1 MSSTNYE
8 EVERYI
14 NRDGKVGVVIC
25 PNYGGGWSTFFHRVS
40 HLKCIQE
47 RKHNPNHLLQSLE
60 EARHTNDKPA
70 VTSLKHTI
78 EVMMFDKDVI
88 IALLEGNR
96 SKAVDIVKI
105 RAGNQICRIEKI
117 WPLEI
122 RWVDPAEEVFV
133 HEYDG
138 KETLCMK
145 RNLILWNA

>member
-1 MSSTNYE
+1 MSKLWWRLVNLFPQSKPSQMHLRARNRNTNH
-8 EVERYI
+8 I
-14 NRDGKVGVVIC
+14 D
-25 PNYGGGWSTFFHRVS
+25 
-40 HLKCIQE
+40 
-47 RKHNPNHLLQSLE
+47 QSLE

-70 VTSLKHTI
+70 VTSFKHTI

-88 IALLEGNR
+88 TALLQGNR
-96 SKAVDIVKI
+96 SKAVDIVKQ

-145 RNLILWNA
+145 RDLILWNA

>member
-1 MSSTNYE
+1 M
-8 EVERYI
+8 RAR
-14 NRDGKVGVVIC
+14 NRNTD
-25 PNYGGGWSTFFHRVS
+25 
-40 HLKCIQE
+40 HLEQD
-47 RKHNPNHLLQSLE
+47 LE

-88 IALLEGNR
+88 TALLEGNR
-96 SKAVDIVKI
+96 SKAVDIVRA
-105 RAGNQICRIEKI
+105 RAGSQICRIEKI

-145 RNLILWNA
+145 RDLILWNA

>member
-1 MSSTNYE
+1 MSKLWWWLVNLLPQGKSSQMHEKRKRNRNTNP
-8 EVERYI
+8 VE
-14 NRDGKVGVVIC
+14 
-25 PNYGGGWSTFFHRVS
+25 
-40 HLKCIQE
+40 
-47 RKHNPNHLLQSLE
+47 QSLE

-70 VTSLKHTI
+70 VAALKHTI

-88 IALLEGNR
+88 TALLEGNR
-96 SKAVDIVKI
+96 PKAADIVRI

-145 RNLILWNA
+145 RDLILWNA